1 MSNDPTFLEAFGE
14 PGFFRTAFGYDLT
27 KIKAWLQACC
37 KGEKGGSR
45 TQDPKVQALLKQ
57 VYDKLL
63 LLIVPEGAEFL
74 KPEPKS
80 HFFRAT
86 NWDWFYKGEDS
97 EKEKTLSSFNVR
109 VWEPEGNPFLGVFE
123 QAASASWWHPC
134 DLLGLFLSILGPA
147 PPGASK
153 ENYFLPLTAVYGQWC
168 TRLAGKGATTNNV
181 GTGWL
186 PAVFQVTWRQW
197 RPDGS
202 KLSDRIDFFLG
213 SSLALDDYKE
223 KETGQWKSKVQRAR
237 FDMFYNSLRIKL
249 FKQTDFESKL
259 SPMQYTSNR
268 IGAQTFGNC
277 GETYPFLVS
286 VNRASQHNKELHGL
300 ALRQNFINKGPGA
313 TYNPKKVNDALVSPC
328 LNCQQLI
335 TYSGALRDNFHMKTG
350 DSWGPKAAQQKTEQ
364 MAEATTTTEEPVK
377 GETTQPSAV
386 DSPPEG
392 WSSNADDIDTDFY
405 WGTDGDGKAAAAKV
419 GLANPTPQMIVDRY
433 NGSGACVFTTPD
445 NKVYLWNMIT
455 QEVYKFTKPTALND
469 ILAQLRLPSG
479 KGSVELKLLEDA
491 P

>member
-27 KIKAWLQACC
+27 QIKAWLQACC
-37 KGEKGGSR
+37 TGGKGGSR
-45 TQDPKVQALLKQ
+45 TTDLKVQALLKQ
-57 VYDKLL
+57 VYEMLS
-63 LLIVPEGAEFL
+63 LLIVPDGAEFL

-80 HFFRAT
+80 HFFRTT
-86 NWDWFYKGEDS
+86 NSDWLDKGKNSDRE
-97 EKEKTLSSFNVR
+97 ETLSIFNLCK
-109 VWEPEGNPFLGVFE
+109 WELEGKPFLGVFE
-123 QAASASWWHPC
+123 QAADASWWHPC

-153 ENYFLPLTAVYGQWC
+153 ENYFIPLTAVYGQWC
-168 TRLAGKGATTNNV
+168 THLAGKSQNTDKV

-186 PAVFQVTWRQW
+186 PAVFQATWRQW

-223 KETGQWKSKVQRAR
+223 EETGQWKSKVQRAR

-249 FKQTDFESKL
+249 FKQTDFDSKL
-259 SPMQYTSNR
+259 SPVQYTRNR
-268 IGAQTFGNC
+268 LGGQTFGNC
-277 GETYPFLVS
+277 GETYPLLVS
-286 VNRASQHNKELHGL
+286 IKRYDHCALCPPQLLHFVNG
-300 ALRQNFINKGPGA
+300 
-313 TYNPKKVNDALVSPC
+313 ALVSPC

-350 DSWGPKAAQQKTEQ
+350 DNWGPKTAQQKAEE
-364 MAEATTTTEEPVK
+364 MAEATTTTEEPVM
-377 GETTQPSAV
+377 GETIQPSAV

-392 WSSNADDIDTDFY
+392 WSTNADDIDTDFY

-433 NGSGACVFTTPD
+433 NGSDACVFTTPD

-455 QEVYKFTKPTALND
+455 QEVYEFTKPTALND

-479 KGSVELKLLEDA
+479 KGSVELKLLKDA